1 MTREE
6 RKEKEEEGEGQVVTI
21 QSINQSISCI
31 SGMRWKNGR

>member
-21 QSINQSISCI
+21 QSINQSVVSAE
-31 SGMRWKNGR
+31 